1 MKITV
6 KTVFD
11 TDAAELDTQSTTL
24 GALLD
29 ELDSN
34 QRVKTAQFFNGE
46 LREIYSDCE
55 VLVNGQ
61 ALTDGLNTKLNDGDR
76 VEIYVII
83 AGGG

>member
-11 TDAAELDTQSTTL
+11 PDAAELDTQSTTL

-34 QRVKTAQFFNGE
+34 QRVKTAQFFNSE